1 MHSHAR
7 VCKTSWEYFAAND
20 TLPTKSSDRC
30 QSNHVHVCEDDL
42 LTRAHAGMRTRQ
54 VSRKLL
60 NALKFK
66 APRNGRL
73 RAMPVSTPK
82 GPINRAV
89 VDLSDTGIGF
99 AGPKDAKGCARIS
112 CKEPVGTCTHED
124 ELVNQLRKACRND
137 LRTHT
142 HLCCSR
148 RRFCDQVLGL
158 EAGRAL
164 HGA

>member
-1 MHSHAR
+1 
-7 VCKTSWEYFAAND
+7 
-20 TLPTKSSDRC
+20 
-30 QSNHVHVCEDDL
+30 
-42 LTRAHAGMRTRQ
+42 
-54 VSRKLL
+54 
-60 NALKFK
+60 
-66 APRNGRL
+66 
-73 RAMPVSTPK
+73 MPVSTPK

-164 HGA
+164 HGG